1 MMRTR
6 IEPAAYGQHTP
17 NVECADHYPATR
29 YYKKAKIRTQT
40 TGDCLSC
47 IKYTLLILNTFF
59 VMTGCLFAALW
70 ALTQLATDSAL
81 VAVLQTK
88 ESLVSGLYFMLG
100 VGGGLFIVG
109 FVGCCGALRGNRFLL
124 LTFCMLI
131 FVVLIVEMAGIG
143 LVLVDRSEFEEKT
156 MSDNM
161 KSKFGAEFTKANQ
174 DYVEAWRAVM
184 RHYECCGI
192 SRDDFTPENVPRCCR
207 VDDKDICDDT
217 TPTHKQVTAIAIA
230 ICFFRG
236 LQHV

>member
-59 VMTGCLFAALW
+59 V
-70 ALTQLATDSAL
+70 
-81 VAVLQTK
+81 
-88 ESLVSGLYFMLG
+88 
-100 VGGGLFIVG
+100 
-109 FVGCCGALRGNRFLL
+109 
-124 LTFCMLI
+124 FCMLI

-217 TPTHKQVTAIAIA
+217 TPTHKQPCYDKIKKLYDNGLYGGIGFLLVVVVCEVTAIAIA